1 MADKLI
7 TPEFRA
13 SYVFLF
19 TPQEN
24 KQDDGKVKKEYTVT
38 AIFPKG
44 ADLKPL
50 QAAAM
55 KALSDKYGADQS
67 KWPTNLRSPFRKC
80 KDRWKNEG
88 GKQTIPPGYEDG
100 DAVFITLK
108 ASEKYRPGVVDAAVQ
123 DIIEP
128 RILYSGCYCRASVRP
143 YVYDNKGNKGVSFG
157 LNNVQKLRDGEPL
170 GGVSRPTD
178 DFEPVADAAGEGT
191 GGGMTAA
198 TIFGT

>member
-1 MADKLI
+1 MSEKLI

-38 AIFPKG
+38 AIFPKNADLSPLKKAAEALLAEKFG
-44 ADLKPL
+44 ADR
-50 QAAAM
+50 A
-55 KALSDKYGADQS
+55 

-88 GKQTIPPGYEDG
+88 GRQVVPPGYEDG
-100 DAVFITLK
+100 DATFITLK
-108 ASEKYRPGVVDAAVQ
+108 ASEKHRPGVVNAAVQ
-123 DIIEP
+123 DILEP
-128 RILYSGCYCRASVRP
+128 REVYSGCYCRASVRP
-143 YVYDNKGNKGVSFG
+143 YYYDNKGNKGVSFG

-170 GGVSRPTD
+170 GGFSKPTD
-178 DFEPVADAAGEGT
+178 DFEPVADASGGAAGQ
-191 GGGMTAA
+191 TAA
-198 TIFGT
+198 SVFD